1 MRTDLRYY
9 PLFKFSFV
17 NRNFFFKK
25 SSLYGSVFIE
35 TVIDSVHT
43 QTMKIVL
50 FTKDR
55 HLKASSMYCKQ
66 RDLKFSLADP
76 PRWRPVGCGGNH
88 HNYWIEW

>member
-35 TVIDSVHT
+35 TVIDSVHI
-43 QTMKIVL
+43 QIVKIVL
-50 FTKDR
+50 CAKYHR
-55 HLKASSMYCKQ
+55 LKASLMHCKQ
-66 RDLKFSLADP
+66 M
-76 PRWRPVGCGGNH
+76 G
-88 HNYWIEW
+88 